1 MGVIN
6 FEKQKLIKLI
16 DVAAGRKKADL
27 VLKNAKIVDVFQAK
41 ILTGDIAISDGY
53 IAGIGES
60 YQGVE
65 ERNYTGKY
73 VAPGFIEAHIHIES
87 SYVSPE
93 EFSRVF
99 IPRGTTTILADP
111 HEIVNVAGLKG
122 LDYMVNAAK
131 NAKMDVRYMMP
142 PCVPATNF
150 ETSGADLYADDMED
164 ALKTGEVDGL
174 AELMNFPGVI
184 NADDKM
190 IDEILMAKKY
200 GARIDGH
207 APQVVGKDLN
217 AYIAAGPANDH
228 ECSTLEEAEERLA
241 RGMYLLLREGSVTQ
255 DLRKLLPIVN
265 TANSRRCLLSGDDVQ
280 AKTAI
285 NKGHLD
291 NSIRICIDE
300 GLNPI
305 TAIQMATLNPAEY
318 CGLNDRGAIAPGR
331 RADMVVFES
340 LEDFAVEETYILG
353 EKLSQGNEYLGEVN
367 YYPID
372 SVESSM
378 HVKDFTREKLQ
389 LHLNSDKVRAI
400 GVVPGEVLTTEE
412 HVTVRRDGDD
422 NFVYNDQEDVTKI
435 VVVERHHNTGNVNVN
450 LLSGYGIKAGA
461 IAISIGHDS
470 HNIIATGTNDDDIF
484 MAVNELIK
492 QEGGAVVVKDEKV
505 ISRMELKI
513 AGLMC
518 NLPAEK
524 MIAQQDALDEAVHE
538 ELGVPDNV
546 NPVMTLSFM
555 PLAVI
560 PKLKITDKGLVDVEK
575 NAFVSNE
582 LD

>member
-1 MGVIN
+1 M
-6 FEKQKLIKLI
+6 EKQKLIKLI

-41 ILTGDIAISDGY
+41 ILIGDIAISDGY
-53 IAGIGES
+53 IAGIGGS

-131 NAKMDVRYMMP
+131 NAKMDIRYMMP

-340 LEDFAVEETYILG
+340 LEDFAVEETHILG
-353 EKLSQGNEYLGEVN
+353 EKLSQGNKYLGEVN

-412 HVTVRRDGDD
+412 HVTVKRDGDG

>member
-1 MGVIN
+1 M
-6 FEKQKLIKLI
+6 EKQKLIKLI

-131 NAKMDVRYMMP
+131 GAKMDIRYMMP
-142 PCVPATNF
+142 PCVPATDF
-150 ETSGADLYADDMED
+150 ETSGANLYADDMED

-353 EKLSQGNEYLGEVN
+353 EKLSQGNKYLGEVN

-372 SVESSM
+372 SVASSM

-412 HVTVRRDGDD
+412 HVTVNRDGDG

-555 PLAVI
+555 LLAVI

>member
-1 MGVIN
+1 M
-6 FEKQKLIKLI
+6 EKQKLIKLI

-41 ILTGDIAISDGY
+41 ILIGDIAISDGY
-53 IAGIGES
+53 IAGIGGS

-131 NAKMDVRYMMP
+131 NAKMDIRYMMP

-353 EKLSQGNEYLGEVN
+353 EKLSQGNKYLGEVN

-412 HVTVRRDGDD
+412 HVTVKRDSDG

-518 NLPAEK
+518 NLPAAK

>member
-1 MGVIN
+1 M
-6 FEKQKLIKLI
+6 EKQKLIKLI

-41 ILTGDIAISDGY
+41 ILIGDIAISDGY
-53 IAGIGES
+53 IAGIGGS

-131 NAKMDVRYMMP
+131 NAKMDIRYMMP

-280 AKTAI
+280 AETAI

-353 EKLSQGNEYLGEVN
+353 EKLSQGNKYLGEVN

-378 HVKDFTREKLQ
+378 HVKDFTRKKLQ

-412 HVTVRRDGDD
+412 HVTVKRDGDG

>member
-1 MGVIN
+1 M
-6 FEKQKLIKLI
+6 EKQKLIKLI

-241 RGMYLLLREGSVTQ
+241 CGMYLLLREGSVTQ

>member
-1 MGVIN
+1 M
-6 FEKQKLIKLI
+6 EKQKLIKLI

-131 NAKMDVRYMMP
+131 NAKMDIRYMMP

-184 NADDKM
+184 NAEDKM

-353 EKLSQGNEYLGEVN
+353 EKLSQGNKYLGEVD

-412 HVTVRRDGDD
+412 HVTVKRDGDG

>member
-1 MGVIN
+1 M
-6 FEKQKLIKLI
+6 EKQKLIKLI

-41 ILTGDIAISDGY
+41 ILIGDIAISDGY
-53 IAGIGES
+53 IAGIGGS

-131 NAKMDVRYMMP
+131 NAKMDIRYMMP

-164 ALKTGEVDGL
+164 ALKTGKVDGL

-217 AYIAAGPANDH
+217 AYIAAGPADDH

-353 EKLSQGNEYLGEVN
+353 EKLSQGNKYLGEVN

-412 HVTVRRDGDD
+412 HVTVRRDGGG

-546 NPVMTLSFM
+546 NPVMTLSFI

>member
-1 MGVIN
+1 M
-6 FEKQKLIKLI
+6 EKQKLIKLI

-41 ILTGDIAISDGY
+41 ILIGDIAISDGY
-53 IAGIGES
+53 IAGIGGS

-131 NAKMDVRYMMP
+131 NAKMDIRYMMP

-353 EKLSQGNEYLGEVN
+353 EKLSQGNKYLGEVN

-378 HVKDFTREKLQ
+378 HVKDFTRKKLQ

-412 HVTVRRDGDD
+412 HVTVKRDGDG

-575 NAFVSNE
+575 NAFVGNE

>member
-1 MGVIN
+1 M
-6 FEKQKLIKLI
+6 EKQKLIKLI

-53 IAGIGES
+53 IAGIGGS

-131 NAKMDVRYMMP
+131 NAKMDIRYMMP

-164 ALKTGEVDGL
+164 ALKTGKVDGL

-353 EKLSQGNEYLGEVN
+353 EKLSQGNKYLGEIN

-412 HVTVRRDGDD
+412 HVTVKRDGDG

>member
-1 MGVIN
+1 M
-6 FEKQKLIKLI
+6 EKQKLIKLI

-305 TAIQMATLNPAEY
+305 TAIQMTTLNPAEY

>member
-1 MGVIN
+1 M
-6 FEKQKLIKLI
+6 EKQKLIKLI

-524 MIAQQDALDEAVHE
+524 MIAQQDTLDEAVHE

>member
-1 MGVIN
+1 M
-6 FEKQKLIKLI
+6 EKQKLIKLI

-41 ILTGDIAISDGY
+41 ILIGDIAISDGY
-53 IAGIGES
+53 IAGIGGS

-131 NAKMDVRYMMP
+131 NAKMDIRYMMP

-228 ECSTLEEAEERLA
+228 ECSILEEAEERLA

-318 CGLNDRGAIAPGR
+318 CSLNDRGAIAPGR

-353 EKLSQGNEYLGEVN
+353 EKLSQGNEYLSEVN

-400 GVVPGEVLTTEE
+400 GVVPGEVLTTED
-412 HVTVRRDGDD
+412 HVTVKRDGDG

>member
-1 MGVIN
+1 M
-6 FEKQKLIKLI
+6 EKQKLIKLI

-60 YQGVE
+60 YQGVG

>member
-1 MGVIN
+1 M
-6 FEKQKLIKLI
+6 EKQKLIKLI

-53 IAGIGES
+53 IAGIGGS

-65 ERNYTGKY
+65 ECNYTGKY

-131 NAKMDVRYMMP
+131 NAKMDIRYMMP
-142 PCVPATNF
+142 PCVPATDF
-150 ETSGADLYADDMED
+150 ETSGANLYADDMED

-340 LEDFAVEETYILG
+340 LEDFTVEETYILG
-353 EKLSQGNEYLGEVN
+353 EKLSQGNKYLGEVN

-389 LHLNSDKVRAI
+389 LHLNSNKVRAI

-412 HVTVRRDGDD
+412 HVTVKRDSDG

-450 LLSGYGIKAGA
+450 LLSGYGIQAGA

>member
-1 MGVIN
+1 M
-6 FEKQKLIKLI
+6 EKQKLIKLI

-41 ILTGDIAISDGY
+41 ILIGDIAISDGY
-53 IAGIGES
+53 IAGIGGS

-73 VAPGFIEAHIHIES
+73 VAPGFIEVHIHIES

-131 NAKMDVRYMMP
+131 NAKMDIRYMMP

-318 CGLNDRGAIAPGR
+318 CSLNDRGAIAPGR

-353 EKLSQGNEYLGEVN
+353 EKLSQGNKYLGEVN

-400 GVVPGEVLTTEE
+400 GVVPGEVLTTEK
-412 HVTVRRDGDD
+412 HVTVKRDGDG

>member
-1 MGVIN
+1 M
-6 FEKQKLIKLI
+6 EKQKLIKLI

-41 ILTGDIAISDGY
+41 ILIGDIAISDGY
-53 IAGIGES
+53 IAGIGGS

-131 NAKMDVRYMMP
+131 NAKMDIRYMMP

-353 EKLSQGNEYLGEVN
+353 EKLSQGNKYLGEVN

-412 HVTVRRDGDD
+412 HVTVKRDGDG

-555 PLAVI
+555 LLAVI

>member
-1 MGVIN
+1 M
-6 FEKQKLIKLI
+6 EKQKLIKLI

-27 VLKNAKIVDVFQAK
+27 VLKNAKIVDVFQTK
-41 ILTGDIAISDGY
+41 ILIGDIAISDGY
-53 IAGIGES
+53 IAGIGGS

-131 NAKMDVRYMMP
+131 NAKMDIRYMMP

-217 AYIAAGPANDH
+217 AYIAAGPADDH

-412 HVTVRRDGDD
+412 HVTVRRDGGG

>member
-1 MGVIN
+1 M
-6 FEKQKLIKLI
+6 EKQKLIKLI
-16 DVAAGRKKADL
+16 GVAAGRKKADL

-53 IAGIGES
+53 IAGIGGS

-131 NAKMDVRYMMP
+131 NAKMDIRYMMP

-200 GARIDGH
+200 SARIDGH

-353 EKLSQGNEYLGEVN
+353 EKLSQGNKYLGEVN

-412 HVTVRRDGDD
+412 HVTVNRDGDG

>member
-1 MGVIN
+1 M
-6 FEKQKLIKLI
+6 EKQKLIKLI

-53 IAGIGES
+53 IAGIGGS

-131 NAKMDVRYMMP
+131 NAKMDIRYMMP

-353 EKLSQGNEYLGEVN
+353 EKLSQGNKYLGEVN

-412 HVTVRRDGDD
+412 HVTVRRDGDG
-422 NFVYNDQEDVTKI
+422 NFVYNDQEDITKI

>member
-1 MGVIN
+1 M
-6 FEKQKLIKLI
+6 EKQKLIKLI

-41 ILTGDIAISDGY
+41 ILIGDIAISDGY
-53 IAGIGES
+53 IAGIGGS

-131 NAKMDVRYMMP
+131 NAKMDIRYMMP

-353 EKLSQGNEYLGEVN
+353 EKLSQGNKYLGEVN

-378 HVKDFTREKLQ
+378 HVKDFTRKKLQ

-412 HVTVRRDGDD
+412 HVTVKRDGDG

-546 NPVMTLSFM
+546 NPVMTLSFI

>member
-1 MGVIN
+1 M
-6 FEKQKLIKLI
+6 EKRKLIKLI
-16 DVAAGRKKADL
+16 DIAAGRKKADL

-41 ILTGDIAISDGY
+41 ILIGDIAISDGY
-53 IAGIGES
+53 IAGIGGS

-131 NAKMDVRYMMP
+131 NAKMDIRYMMP

-291 NSIRICIDE
+291 NNIRICIDE

-412 HVTVRRDGDD
+412 HVTVKRDGDG
-422 NFVYNDQEDVTKI
+422 NFVYNDHEDVTKI

-518 NLPAEK
+518 NLPVEK

>member
-1 MGVIN
+1 M
-6 FEKQKLIKLI
+6 EKQKLIKLI

-131 NAKMDVRYMMP
+131 NAKMDIRYMMP

-184 NADDKM
+184 NAEDKM

-412 HVTVRRDGDD
+412 HVTVRRDGDG

>member
-1 MGVIN
+1 M
-6 FEKQKLIKLI
+6 EKQKLIKLI

-41 ILTGDIAISDGY
+41 ILIGDIAISDGY
-53 IAGIGES
+53 IAGIGGS

-131 NAKMDVRYMMP
+131 NAKMDIRYMMP

-217 AYIAAGPANDH
+217 AYIAAGPADDH

-412 HVTVRRDGDD
+412 HVTVRRDGGG

>member
-1 MGVIN
+1 M
-6 FEKQKLIKLI
+6 EKQKLIKLI

-41 ILTGDIAISDGY
+41 ILIGDIAISDGY
-53 IAGIGES
+53 IAGIGGS

-131 NAKMDVRYMMP
+131 NAKMDIRYMMP

-190 IDEILMAKKY
+190 IDKILMAKKY

-217 AYIAAGPANDH
+217 AYIAAGPADDH

-400 GVVPGEVLTTEE
+400 GVVPGEVLTTEK
-412 HVTVRRDGDD
+412 HVTVKRDGDG

>member
-1 MGVIN
+1 M
-6 FEKQKLIKLI
+6 EKQKLIKLI

-41 ILTGDIAISDGY
+41 ILIGDIAISDGY
-53 IAGIGES
+53 IAGIGGS

-93 EFSRVF
+93 KFSRVF

-131 NAKMDVRYMMP
+131 NAKMDIRYMMP

-305 TAIQMATLNPAEY
+305 TAIQMVTLNPAEY

-340 LEDFAVEETYILG
+340 LEDFTVEETYILG
-353 EKLSQGNEYLGEVN
+353 EKLSQGNKYLGEVN

-412 HVTVRRDGDD
+412 HVTVRRDGDG

>member
-1 MGVIN
+1 M
-6 FEKQKLIKLI
+6 EKQKLIKLI

-41 ILTGDIAISDGY
+41 ILIGDIAISDGY
-53 IAGIGES
+53 IAGIGGS

-131 NAKMDVRYMMP
+131 NAKMDIRYMMP

-291 NSIRICIDE
+291 NNIRICIDE

-412 HVTVRRDGDD
+412 HVTVKRDGDG
-422 NFVYNDQEDVTKI
+422 NFVYNDHEDVTKI

>member
-1 MGVIN
+1 M
-6 FEKQKLIKLI
+6 EKQKLIKLI

-41 ILTGDIAISDGY
+41 ILIGDIAISDGY
-53 IAGIGES
+53 IAGIGGS

-131 NAKMDVRYMMP
+131 NAKMDIRYMMP
-142 PCVPATNF
+142 PCVPATDF
-150 ETSGADLYADDMED
+150 ETSGANLYADDMED

-353 EKLSQGNEYLGEVN
+353 EKLSQGNKYLGEVN

-412 HVTVRRDGDD
+412 HVTVKRDGDG

>member
-1 MGVIN
+1 M
-6 FEKQKLIKLI
+6 EKQKLIKLI

-131 NAKMDVRYMMP
+131 NAKMDIRYMMP

-353 EKLSQGNEYLGEVN
+353 EKLSQGNKYLGEVN

>member
-1 MGVIN
+1 M
-6 FEKQKLIKLI
+6 EKQKLIKLI

-41 ILTGDIAISDGY
+41 ILIGDIAISDGY
-53 IAGIGES
+53 IAGIGGS

-131 NAKMDVRYMMP
+131 NAKMDIRYMMP

-331 RADMVVFES
+331 RADIVVFES

-353 EKLSQGNEYLGEVN
+353 EKLSQGNKYLGEVN

-412 HVTVRRDGDD
+412 HVTVRRDGDG

>member
-1 MGVIN
+1 M
-6 FEKQKLIKLI
+6 EKQKLIKLI

-27 VLKNAKIVDVFQAK
+27 VLKNAKIVDVFQTK
-41 ILTGDIAISDGY
+41 ILIGDIAISDGY
-53 IAGIGES
+53 IAGIGGS

-131 NAKMDVRYMMP
+131 NAKMDIRYMMP

-190 IDEILMAKKY
+190 IDKILMAKKY

-353 EKLSQGNEYLGEVN
+353 EKLSQGNKYLGEIN

-412 HVTVRRDGDD
+412 HVTVKRDGDG

>member
-1 MGVIN
+1 M
-6 FEKQKLIKLI
+6 EKQKLIKLI

-41 ILTGDIAISDGY
+41 ILIGDIAISDGY
-53 IAGIGES
+53 IAGIGGS

-131 NAKMDVRYMMP
+131 NAKMDIRYMMP

-300 GLNPI
+300 SLNPI

-353 EKLSQGNEYLGEVN
+353 EKLSQGNKYLGEVN

-400 GVVPGEVLTTEE
+400 GVVPGEVLTTEK
-412 HVTVRRDGDD
+412 HVTVKRDGDG

>member
-1 MGVIN
+1 M
-6 FEKQKLIKLI
+6 EKQKLIKLI

-41 ILTGDIAISDGY
+41 ILIGDIAISDGY
-53 IAGIGES
+53 IAGIGGS

-131 NAKMDVRYMMP
+131 NAKMDIRYMMP

-353 EKLSQGNEYLGEVN
+353 EKLSQGNKYLGEVN

-400 GVVPGEVLTTEE
+400 GVVPGEVLTTEK
-412 HVTVRRDGDD
+412 HVTVKRDGDG

>member
-1 MGVIN
+1 M
-6 FEKQKLIKLI
+6 EKQKLIKLI

-53 IAGIGES
+53 IAGIGGS

-65 ERNYTGKY
+65 ECNYTGKY

-131 NAKMDVRYMMP
+131 NAKMDIRYMMP

-412 HVTVRRDGDD
+412 HVTVKRDGDG

>member
-1 MGVIN
+1 M
-6 FEKQKLIKLI
+6 EKQKLIKLI

-41 ILTGDIAISDGY
+41 ILIGDIAISDGY
-53 IAGIGES
+53 IAGIGGS

-131 NAKMDVRYMMP
+131 NAKMDIRYMMP

-207 APQVVGKDLN
+207 APQVVEKDLN

-353 EKLSQGNEYLGEVN
+353 EKLSQGNKYLGEVN

-378 HVKDFTREKLQ
+378 HVKDFTRKKLQ

-412 HVTVRRDGDD
+412 HVTVKRDGDG

>member
-1 MGVIN
+1 M
-6 FEKQKLIKLI
+6 EKQKLIKLI

-150 ETSGADLYADDMED
+150 ETSGADLY
-164 ALKTGEVDGL
+164 
-174 AELMNFPGVI
+174 
-184 NADDKM
+184 ADDKM

>member
-1 MGVIN
+1 M
-6 FEKQKLIKLI
+6 EKQKLIKLI

-41 ILTGDIAISDGY
+41 ILIGDIAISDGY
-53 IAGIGES
+53 IAGIGGS

-131 NAKMDVRYMMP
+131 NAKMDIRYMMP

-207 APQVVGKDLN
+207 TPQVVGKDLN

-300 GLNPI
+300 SLNPI

-353 EKLSQGNEYLGEVN
+353 EKLSQGNKYLGEVN

-412 HVTVRRDGDD
+412 HVTVKRDGDG

>member
-1 MGVIN
+1 M
-6 FEKQKLIKLI
+6 EKQKLIKLI

-41 ILTGDIAISDGY
+41 ILIGDIAISDGY
-53 IAGIGES
+53 IAGIGGS

>member
-1 MGVIN
+1 M
-6 FEKQKLIKLI
+6 EKQKLIKLI

-41 ILTGDIAISDGY
+41 ILIGDIAISDGY
-53 IAGIGES
+53 IAGIGGS

-131 NAKMDVRYMMP
+131 NAKMDIRYMMP

-184 NADDKM
+184 NAEDKM

-207 APQVVGKDLN
+207 APQIVGKDLN

-412 HVTVRRDGDD
+412 HVTVRRDGDG